1 MEEKK
6 YYSRDIFTLTNQEII
21 KLVDM
26 ILVNYNLDRIAHS
39 LYQERPSLT
48 RTLNYRKIEAIYGY
62 YEFAYVVKI
71 TLGFEDLDRKIT
83 TGFVLSNEGG
93 PRDNEIYEG
102 DFYIGSV
109 FGFYQPFENIVHH
122 NGTGKGFGIDFDY
135 SHFIVYTKRLYQF
148 FDETLKLWSG
158 NLTPNKY
165 QYNQQL
171 LELGKANMQSFVIEE
186 VDIVNHPERIA
197 LISQ

>member
-39 LYQERPSLT
+39 LYQERPSLS
-48 RTLNYRKIEAIYGY
+48 RDINYRKIEVINGY

-71 TLGFEDLDRKIT
+71 ILGFEDLERKIT

-93 PRDNEIYEG
+93 PGDNERYEG

-109 FGFYQPFENIVHH
+109 MGFYRPFENIVHRA
-122 NGTGKGFGIDFDY
+122 GTGKGFGIDFDY
-135 SHFIVYTKRLYQF
+135 SHLIVYTKRLYQF
-148 FDETLKLWSG
+148 FDESLKLWSS
-158 NLTPNKY
+158 NLPLEKY

-171 LELGKANMQSFVIEE
+171 LDLGKADMQDFVIEE